1 MHASLPLITTFALA
15 FGLALLF
22 GYAAE
27 RLKSPALVGYL
38 LAGIVASPYAG
49 LVNADLWL
57 ASQLAE
63 IGVMLLMFG
72 VGLHFSI
79 DDLMR
84 VKAIAVPGALMQMIS
99 AIALWGCFAFFVW
112 DWSAASSLIFG
123 LCLSCASTVVLLKA
137 LELRGQLS
145 SRNGQIAV
153 GWLVVQD
160 IATVVILVLLPP
172 IAEILGT
179 QTGAPQDLQDIAWKI
194 AVTFFR
200 VFAFVA
206 LMLIVARRLIPMAL
220 QHVVNTESR
229 ELFTLSILAI
239 AICIAFVASEVFEVS
254 FALGAFFAGVV
265 VQETKFARRATE
277 DSHSMRDAFSVL
289 FFVSVG
295 MMLDWHVLL
304 ERPLDVLCVLG
315 IIMAGNALIAGL
327 IVFVLR
333 YPVKSSLTIGACL
346 SQIGEFS
353 YILAAQGISLRM
365 VGPEVLS
372 LIVAASIL
380 SIALNPLM
388 FCIVEPLDRFLLE
401 RFSWARRASS
411 RKPEPPRGTVT
422 GVVPSLV
429 LVVGS
434 DKAAYS
440 LAKSFTR
447 AGMPVVCLT
456 ENHDLA
462 EELSD
467 RSLKVIEGKAS
478 DRSKLEQVD
487 IATTSMAFLSGLSF
501 DEGREVITMIRETNS
516 SMRIAVRTTH
526 AEEVAMYAEYFPSDL
541 VLFGKELQQEQ
552 KAAASA

>member
-1 MHASLPLITTFALA
+1 
-15 FGLALLF
+15 
-22 GYAAE
+22 
-27 RLKSPALVGYL
+27 
-38 LAGIVASPYAG
+38 
-49 LVNADLWL
+49 
-57 ASQLAE
+57 
-63 IGVMLLMFG
+63 
-72 VGLHFSI
+72 
-79 DDLMR
+79 
-84 VKAIAVPGALMQMIS
+84 
-99 AIALWGCFAFFVW
+99 
-112 DWSAASSLIFG
+112 
-123 LCLSCASTVVLLKA
+123 
-137 LELRGQLS
+137 
-145 SRNGQIAV
+145 
-153 GWLVVQD
+153 
-160 IATVVILVLLPP
+160 
-172 IAEILGT
+172 
-179 QTGAPQDLQDIAWKI
+179 
-194 AVTFFR
+194 
-200 VFAFVA
+200 
-206 LMLIVARRLIPMAL
+206 
-220 QHVVNTESR
+220 
-229 ELFTLSILAI
+229 
-239 AICIAFVASEVFEVS
+239 
-254 FALGAFFAGVV
+254 
-265 VQETKFARRATE
+265 
-277 DSHSMRDAFSVL
+277 MRDAFSVL

-456 ENHDLA
+456 ENHDLV
-462 EELSD
+462 EELGD

>member
-229 ELFTLSILAI
+229 ELFTQHQANLS
-239 AICIAFVASEVFEVS
+239 CS
-254 FALGAFFAGVV
+254 
-265 VQETKFARRATE
+265 
-277 DSHSMRDAFSVL
+277 
-289 FFVSVG
+289 
-295 MMLDWHVLL
+295 LL
-304 ERPLDVLCVLG
+304 R
-315 IIMAGNALIAGL
+315 N
-327 IVFVLR
+327 
-333 YPVKSSLTIGACL
+333 L
-346 SQIGEFS
+346 SAMGE
-353 YILAAQGISLRM
+353 
-365 VGPEVLS
+365 
-372 LIVAASIL
+372 
-380 SIALNPLM
+380 
-388 FCIVEPLDRFLLE
+388 
-401 RFSWARRASS
+401 
-411 RKPEPPRGTVT
+411 KT
-422 GVVPSLV
+422 
-429 LVVGS
+429 
-434 DKAAYS
+434 
-440 LAKSFTR
+440 
-447 AGMPVVCLT
+447 
-456 ENHDLA
+456 
-462 EELSD
+462 
-467 RSLKVIEGKAS
+467 
-478 DRSKLEQVD
+478 
-487 IATTSMAFLSGLSF
+487 
-501 DEGREVITMIRETNS
+501 
-516 SMRIAVRTTH
+516 
-526 AEEVAMYAEYFPSDL
+526 
-541 VLFGKELQQEQ
+541 
-552 KAAASA
+552 